1 MLKRH
6 LHRSFAIRGL
16 VMKQEVQITDT
27 WRENKWNTIRK
38 IAKRSAD
45 AELKKL
51 CAKFLPN
58 KIEKQEVYHV

>member
-1 MLKRH
+1 
-6 LHRSFAIRGL
+6 
-16 VMKQEVQITDT
+16 MKQEVQITDT